1 MTKIKSTKE
10 VSLRKNTMTKRL
22 LENKMINAIVK
33 DEEKDKEVLISTY
46 VTTLDEDLFFFNN
59 KENKVA
65 IKNPDD
71 FMKKIQDGVDL
82 KKKDQRK
89 RF

>member
-1 MTKIKSTKE
+1 
-10 VSLRKNTMTKRL
+10 
-22 LENKMINAIVK
+22 
-33 DEEKDKEVLISTY
+33 
-46 VTTLDEDLFFFNN
+46 
-59 KENKVA
+59 VA